1 MIHLGRTKAKEAF
14 SFRAWE
20 RENDNKT
27 IQYSLK
33 PKAKL
38 KPPYKG
44 AVSPSM
50 DRKVSKQTS
59 FFSYYVISYYMYY
72 LGGYNCAVWRILYA
86 STQCSSRWSDQRN

>member
-1 MIHLGRTKAKEAF
+1 MYGWNGTRAPFSWQTIIHLGRTKAKEAF

-50 DRKVSKQTS
+50 DRKVSKQTI
-59 FFSYYVISYYMYY
+59 FFLVVFY
-72 LGGYNCAVWRILYA
+72 ILLHVL
-86 STQCSSRWSDQRN
+86 SRWV

>member
-1 MIHLGRTKAKEAF
+1 MYGWNGTRAPFSWQTIIHLGRTKAKEAF

-59 FFSYYVISYYMYY
+59 FFFH
-72 LGGYNCAVWRILYA
+72 GIL
-86 STQCSSRWSDQRN
+86 